1 MANKY
6 CNLIGTKK
14 ISEDFG
20 NINIGFDKVQ
30 QDMEGNK
37 SVADSHIADKTIHV
51 TQADKDNWNSK
62 APGSTLTDFNA
73 HKNNGDIHVTK
84 AKKDEWD
91 SKAPGNTKTELDTHV
106 ADKVVHV
113 TQDDHDKLGSIEE
126 GAEVNQLAFSK
137 VNDVSAKSKTD
148 SLKIKGGIGITV
160 TSNPDTNEVTVTATG
175 DATPGPHAETHLP
188 GGTDVIP
195 FATETVG
202 GLMSEQDKKNIG
214 QTATKLDDHLKSTAA
229 HAAAAI
235 MVDDPE
241 FTDKNVLGVL
251 KYLKSLANSIK
262 TKVAA
267 AIGSPATGG
276 DTGDQLAQ
284 KINDAKAVGAS
295 NLVAK
300 GISATA
306 TESLATLFDK
316 ISNIIKGSGNA
327 QPVDVLVGKTFTN
340 DGGVPLTGT
349 MPNRSAENHHMPS
362 TAHTVWPGDRVFLQP
377 PHGYYDG
384 ASWVTAPATQLKPE
398 NLPKDVNILGVQ
410 GTAERAVPGRIS
422 ITYNSGQRPGV
433 PGEVT
438 FVELA
443 TISAGVKLITLTK
456 PDCSSL
462 FFWSH
467 GFIALS
473 LRDALGNEIEIARNS
488 VSISIDT
495 LVLDFW
501 GRTASASGS
510 SDGHAVFS
518 RNIQPEFNQNTTMKL
533 GYTIRSGGNEVSY
546 FDARCTITHM

>member
-202 GLMSEQDKKNIG
+202 GLMSEQDKK
-214 QTATKLDDHLKSTAA
+214 T
-229 HAAAAI
+229 
-235 MVDDPE
+235 
-241 FTDKNVLGVL
+241 
-251 KYLKSLANSIK
+251 
-262 TKVAA
+262 
-267 AIGSPATGG
+267 
-276 DTGDQLAQ
+276 
-284 KINDAKAVGAS
+284 
-295 NLVAK
+295 
-300 GISATA
+300 
-306 TESLATLFDK
+306 
-316 ISNIIKGSGNA
+316 SG
-327 QPVDVLVGKTFTN
+327 
-340 DGGVPLTGT
+340 
-349 MPNRSAENHHMPS
+349 R
-362 TAHTVWPGDRVFLQP
+362 LQP
-377 PHGYYDG
+377 N
-384 ASWVTAPATQLKPE
+384 WT
-398 NLPKDVNILGVQ
+398 
-410 GTAERAVPGRIS
+410 
-422 ITYNSGQRPGV
+422 
-433 PGEVT
+433 
-438 FVELA
+438 
-443 TISAGVKLITLTK
+443 TI
-456 PDCSSL
+456 
-462 FFWSH
+462 
-467 GFIALS
+467 
-473 LRDALGNEIEIARNS
+473 
-488 VSISIDT
+488 
-495 LVLDFW
+495 
-501 GRTASASGS
+501 
-510 SDGHAVFS
+510 
-518 RNIQPEFNQNTTMKL
+518 
-533 GYTIRSGGNEVSY
+533 
-546 FDARCTITHM
+546 

>member
-20 NINIGFDKVQ
+20 NINIGFDMVQ

-62 APGSTLTDFNA
+62 APGSTLTDFNT

-84 AKKDEWD
+84 TKKDEWD
-91 SKAPGNTKTELDTHV
+91 SKAPGNTKTELDAHV

-113 TQDDHDKLGSIEE
+113 TKADHDKLSSIEE

-175 DATPGPHAETHLP
+175 NATPGPHAETHLP

-214 QTATKLDDHLKSTAA
+214 QTATKLDNHVKSTAA
-229 HAAAAI
+229 HTAAAI
-235 MVDDPE
+235 TVDDPE
-241 FTDKNVLGVL
+241 FTDKNVLAVL
-251 KYLKSLANSIK
+251 KYLKGFANSIK

-267 AIGSPATGG
+267 AIGAPANGN

-300 GISATA
+300 GVSATA
-306 TESLATLFDK
+306 TESLAILFSK
-316 ISNIIKGSGNA
+316 IGNIIKGSGNA
-327 QPVDVLVGKTFTN
+327 QPADVLTGKTFTN
-340 DGGVPLTGT
+340 DGGVPLTGS
-349 MPNRSAENHHMPS
+349 MPFRSAENAHMPS
-362 TAHTVWPGDRVFLQP
+362 TEQTVWPGDRVFLKP
-377 PHGYYDG
+377 PYGYYDG
-384 ASWVTAPATQLKPE
+384 ASWVTAPAPHLRPE
-398 NLPKDVNILGVQ
+398 NILKEANILGVQ

-422 ITYNSGQRPGV
+422 IVYNSGQRPGV
-433 PGEVT
+433 PGENT
-438 FVELA
+438 FIELA
-443 TISAGVKLITLTK
+443 TIPAGVKLVTLTK
-456 PDCSSL
+456 PDCTNLS
-462 FFWSH
+462 FWGW
-467 GFIALS
+467 GFIGLT
-473 LRDALGNEIEIARNS
+473 LRDAGGNEIDIASNS
-488 VSISIDT
+488 VTVSIDT

-518 RNIQPEFNQNTTMKL
+518 KNIQPAFNNNVPMKL
-533 GYTIRSGGNEVSY
+533 GYTIRSGNNDVSY
-546 FDARCTITHM
+546 FDAKCTITHM

>member
-1 MANKY
+1 VANKY

-51 TQADKDNWNSK
+51 TQGDKDNWNSK

-126 GAEVNQLAFSK
+126 GAEVNQLAFSIIK
-137 VNDVSAKSKTD
+137 VSGQGDITAKLKTD
-148 SLKIKGGIGITV
+148 ILRIAGGTGITI
-160 TSNPDTNEVTVTATG
+160 TTDPNTGEVKVTATG

-195 FATETVG
+195 FANETVG
-202 GLMSEQDKKNIG
+202 GLMSEQDKKDIGELKTQQG
-214 QTATKLDDHLKSTAA
+214 QTATKLDNHLKSTAA
-229 HAAAAI
+229 HAATAI
-235 MVDDPE
+235 TVDDPE

-267 AIGSPATGG
+267 AIGSPATGA

-284 KINDAKAVGAS
+284 KINDAKAAGAS
-295 NLVAK
+295 NLNAK
-300 GISATA
+300 GVAASA
-306 TESLATLFDK
+306 TESLASLFGK
-316 ISNIIKGSGNA
+316 IGSIIKGAGNA
-327 QPVDVLVGKTFTN
+327 QPADVLVSKSFTN

-349 MPNRSAENHHMPS
+349 MPNRSAENQHMPS
-362 TAHTVWPGDRVFLQP
+362 LEQTVWPGDRVFLKP
-377 PHGYYDG
+377 PNGFYDG
-384 ASWVTAPATQLKPE
+384 ATWITAAAAYLRSE
-398 NLPKDVNILGVQ
+398 NIRVGTNILGVVGTLVEGRPFANGRTGVVSTVVVSGLSFRPVIVVCRNQQ
-410 GTAERAVPGRIS
+410 G
-422 ITYNSGQRPGV
+422 
-433 PGEVT
+433 
-438 FVELA
+438 
-443 TISAGVKLITLTK
+443 
-456 PDCSSL
+456 D
-462 FFWSH
+462 
-467 GFIALS
+467 IALYS
-473 LRDALGNEIEIARNS
+473 AAGMLGDFEVNHEARPAES
-488 VSISIDT
+488 TQYSIFTIT
-495 LVLDFW
+495 N
-501 GRTASASGS
+501 
-510 SDGHAVFS
+510 DGF
-518 RNIQPEFNQNTTMKL
+518 
-533 GYTIRSGGNEVSY
+533 
-546 FDARCTITHM
+546 RCTNRREDRETYWMAIG

>member
-30 QDMEGNK
+30 QDMEGNR

-91 SKAPGNTKTELDTHV
+91 SKAPGNTKTELDAHV
-106 ADKVVHV
+106 SDKVVHV

-160 TSNPDTNEVTVTATG
+160 SSNPDTNEVTVTATG

-195 FATETVG
+195 FANETVG
-202 GLMSEQDKKNIG
+202 GLMSEQDKKDIGELKTQQG
-214 QTATKLDDHLKSTAA
+214 QTATKLDNHLKSTAA
-229 HAAAAI
+229 HAATAI
-235 MVDDPE
+235 TVDDPE

-267 AIGSPATGG
+267 AIGSPATGA

-295 NLVAK
+295 NLNAK
-300 GISATA
+300 GVAASA
-306 TESLATLFDK
+306 TESLASLFGK
-316 ISNIIKGSGNA
+316 IGSIIKGSGNA
-327 QPVDVLVGKTFTN
+327 QPPEVLTGKTFTN
-340 DGGVPLTGT
+340 DGGVPLNGT
-349 MPNRSAENHHMPS
+349 MPNRSAENQHMPCS
-362 TAHTVWPGDRVFLQP
+362 EQTTWPGDRVFLKP
-377 PHGYYDG
+377 PNGFYDG
-384 ASWVTAPATQLKPE
+384 ATWVTAAAAHLRAE
-398 NLPKDVNILGVQ
+398 NIRVGTNILGVA
-410 GTAERAVPGRIS
+410 GTLVAGRPFANGYAGEVSTVVVSGLAFRPVFVLVWNDNGDIAIYAGAGMISDAEINYEA
-422 ITYNSGQRPGV
+422 RPG
-433 PGEVT
+433 ESSQWSI
-438 FVELA
+438 F
-443 TISAGVKLITLTK
+443 TINNN
-456 PDCSSL
+456 
-462 FFWSH
+462 
-467 GFIALS
+467 GFS
-473 LRDALGNEIEIARNS
+473 CKYRRE
-488 VSISIDT
+488 
-495 LVLDFW
+495 
-501 GRTASASGS
+501 GRTSTWVAIGKE
-510 SDGHAVFS
+510 G
-518 RNIQPEFNQNTTMKL
+518 
-533 GYTIRSGGNEVSY
+533 
-546 FDARCTITHM
+546 